1 MPNTP
6 SPLARDGQLVIANA
20 KRIASQNNQPSVDS
34 LTLLLALLQLPKSQ
48 AQDMLKSLNVKV
60 ESLIAR
66 LSATIK
72 LEARQG
78 GTGPATKRSDANL
91 SVESESILSESFA
104 ETKLHGLEFIDA
116 RILLLGMLRSPDSRA
131 GQFLAQYGLT
141 AEQVRERI
149 NVKETPP
156 VSTPI
161 FTMPKTLAHGLQNG
175 VSPVFISLVLFTAAA
190 ACFTW
195 LDIGNS
201 RVFMF
206 FFIVGGWIISVAL
219 HEFGHAI
226 TAYLG
231 GDESVE
237 HKGYLTLN
245 PLKYTHPIL
254 SIVIPVVM
262 LLLGGIGF
270 PGGAVYINI
279 HALKN
284 ANFRSLVSA
293 AGPIANFLC
302 AMLLALPFIVLPY
315 QFFFAANFDFPMGLA
330 FLGFLQITALLIN
343 LLPIPGLDGFGIIE
357 PILPRGLVEFSNFLR
372 PFGFLILY
380 MLLAVD
386 SPIREFFWNSV
397 WGITDLIS
405 PELAYFANEG
415 VKVFLA
421 WR

>member
-1 MPNTP
+1 MQNIS
-6 SPLARDGQLVIANA
+6 SPLARDGQLAIANA
-20 KRIASQNNQPSVDS
+20 KRIAEQNNQPSVDS

-48 AQDMLKSLNVKV
+48 ALDMLKSINVKV
-60 ESLIAR
+60 ENMVAR

-72 LEARQG
+72 LEARQAG
-78 GTGPATKRSDANL
+78 INPDAKRNDANL
-91 SVESESILSESFA
+91 SVESESILNESFA
-104 ETKLHGLEFIDA
+104 ETQLHGLTSIDA
-116 RILLLGMLRSPDSRA
+116 RVLLMGMLRSPDSRA
-131 GQFLAQYGLT
+131 GQFLAQYDVT
-141 AEQVRERI
+141 AEQVRGRV
-149 NVKETPP
+149 NFKDAPRVNTP
-156 VSTPI
+156 V
-161 FTMPKTLAHGLQNG
+161 FTLPKTLARGLRNG
-175 VSPVFISLVLFTAAA
+175 ISPVFISLVLFTAAA
-190 ACFTW
+190 ACFAYFSV
-195 LDIGNS
+195 GNS

-206 FFIVGGWIISVAL
+206 FFIIGGWIISVAL

-226 TAYLG
+226 TAYVG

-237 HKGYLTLN
+237 HQGYLTLN

-262 LLLGGIGF
+262 LLMGGIGF
-270 PGGAVYINI
+270 PGGAVYINV

-284 ANFRSLVSA
+284 AKFRSLVSA
-293 AGPIANFLC
+293 AGPIVNLLC
-302 AMLLALPFIVLPY
+302 IILLAQPFIILPT
-315 QFFFAANFDFPMGLA
+315 QFFFAANFDFLMGLA
-330 FLGFLQITALLIN
+330 FLTFLQITALVIN

-357 PILPRGLVEFSNFLR
+357 PFLPREVAEFSNFLR

-380 MLLAVD
+380 MLLAID
-386 SPIREFFWNSV
+386 SPIQQFFWNNV